1 MDLFGSFGYAPPLLS
16 WPSSRPWTLLPSQI
30 WGLFWL
36 PTLSNDWRNGGEV
49 GVEVACEDWR
59 LVTSGG

>member
-36 PTLSNDWRNGGEV
+36 PTLSNDWRNGGCWGDSESSL
-49 GVEVACEDWR
+49 R
-59 LVTSGG
+59 TPKK